1 MLQLFICINAIL
13 TMDENLRNQL
23 YENYTT
29 AYDRLNAR
37 QREAVDAISG
47 PVMVIAGPGTGKT
60 QLLAVRVCHIVQ
72 EAGVNP
78 EDILCLT
85 YTDAGASAMRKR
97 LISFMGAEA
106 YKVNIFTFHSFC
118 NYIINT
124 NRTYFGEFLDLK
136 NISDLQKSE
145 IMREILD
152 ELPPDHSL
160 KRLTGSTYFDSKN
173 LLSFF
178 SDMKRERISTE
189 QIETIISDYLESL
202 KNNDKFI
209 YQKKYNEFNKGDLKI
224 ALYNTEVDKY
234 QKVLDAYG
242 LLETYNEKLKARGS
256 FDFDDSILFVI
267 EAFKKE
273 EVLLQRCQEKF
284 QYILVDEYQDT
295 NGSQN
300 ELIFQLADNEY
311 HDRPDIFIVGDE
323 DQSIYRFQGA
333 NMGSIVEFQEKYN
346 PKVIFLEDN
355 YRSYQGILDSATR
368 LINNNNERISKRN
381 PDFTKRLIEQRK
393 EDYGQGSNPLVY
405 AFDNSVAHD
414 YGIIDLIL
422 KLKSEGTDLKDIAV
436 LYSKHAD
443 VTDII
448 KYLTYDKI
456 PITVKRKINILGQT
470 EIKRVINLLGYLAGE
485 YSKPFSQ
492 DDKLF
497 EILHYDFFG
506 LSAIEIGK
514 ISYHISRLRDESN
527 EPYLWRMV
535 LADQSLLSKWKV
547 ELPEQFK
554 KTIAILED
562 LIHSIP
568 NMTVQANFE
577 KVITVTGL
585 LQHVL
590 ISEDTSLRLQL
601 INTLFD
607 FIKEESSARG
617 ELTVQDLLRY
627 IDILQTESISLPMN
641 HIIANENGVN
651 FMTIHGAKGLEYKH
665 VIVLNVTDKT
675 WPGAIRNT
683 GFKLPPTQYIDDKAE
698 LVEERRRLFYVAITR
713 AKNKVYLCYPT
724 SDASGKEMIM
734 APYISEMYLQDTVER
749 QHISDIK
756 LLQYTAKL
764 LQYEKGTL
772 AKIDHELIDQAL
784 DNLVLSA
791 TAITRF
797 LTCPRTY
804 YFVNILKVP
813 SAPSAYIGQG
823 NALHH
828 ALEKFYNA
836 IEASPARA
844 TPSQD
849 LLNTEF
855 NRGLMRNKSHFTKLE
870 LDNARIA
877 GLDILNKYYQQFK
890 SSFSL
895 PRSFKTEYKINAVV
909 NDIKISGILDRVD
922 IFDDHVAVVDYKTGK
937 YNYLNHQSPKEDK
950 IGGKYWTQ
958 IVLYKLLM
966 DMQPEKHKT
975 TDVSVLYLHPKDD
988 GNFDQKKYN
997 VTPDDVEI
1005 VKGYITDVYQRMKNH
1020 DFDQDCDQKDCK
1032 WCNFVKADMK
1042 IDLTGLR
1049 EEDLVDYL
1057 EV

>member
-1 MLQLFICINAIL
+1 
-13 TMDENLRNQL
+13 MDENLRSQL
-23 YENYTT
+23 YENYIT
-29 AYDRLNAR
+29 AYDGLNAR
-37 QREAVDAISG
+37 QREAVDAITG

-72 EAGVNP
+72 QTGANP

-118 NYIINT
+118 NYIING
-124 NRTYFGEFLDLK
+124 NRTYFGDFLDMK

-152 ELPPDHSL
+152 ELSPDHSL

-173 LLSFF
+173 LLKFF
-178 SDMKRERISTE
+178 SDMKREKISKE
-189 QIETIISDYLESL
+189 QIETIISEYLESL
-202 KNNDKFI
+202 KSNED
-209 YQKKYNEFNKGDLKI
+209 YYYKKNSGENKKGDLKI
-224 ALYNTEVDKY
+224 KDFNVKVDKY

-242 LLETYNEKLKARGS
+242 LLESYNEKLKARGS

-300 ELIFQLADNEY
+300 ELTFLLADNEY

-333 NMGSIVEFQEKYN
+333 NMGSIIQFQEKYN

-368 LINNNNERISKRN
+368 LIDYNKERISNDN
-381 PDFTKRLIEQRK
+381 PAFTKRLIERRK
-393 EDYGQGSNPLVY
+393 EDFGQGLDPLIY
-405 AFDNSVAHD
+405 AYDNTGAHD
-414 YGIIDLIL
+414 YGVIDLIS
-422 KLKSEGTDLKDIAV
+422 KLRDEGTEYKDIAV

-448 KYLTYDKI
+448 KYLTYEKI
-456 PITVKRKINILGQT
+456 PITVKRKINILEQP

-497 EILHYDFFG
+497 EILHYDYFG
-506 LSAIEIGK
+506 LSALEVGK
-514 ISYHISRLRDESN
+514 ISYHISRSRDESN
-527 EPYLWRMV
+527 EPYLWRTV
-535 LADQSLLSKWKV
+535 LADQTLLTKWKV
-547 ELPEQFK
+547 GTPEQFK
-554 KTIAILED
+554 KIISILED

-568 NMTVQANFE
+568 NMTVQAYFE

-590 ISEDTSLRLQL
+590 ISEDTSLRLQMV
-601 INTLFD
+601 NTLFN

-617 ELTVQDLLRY
+617 ELTIQDLLRY
-627 IDILQTESISLPMN
+627 IDILQMEAISMPMN
-641 HIIANENGVN
+641 HIITNENGVN

-675 WPGAIRNT
+675 WPGTTRDM
-683 GFKLPPTQYIDDKAE
+683 GFSLPPNQYTDDKAE

-713 AKNKVYLCYPT
+713 AKNRVYLCYPT
-724 SDASGKEMIM
+724 SDTNGKDLIM
-734 APYISEMYLQDTVER
+734 APYISEMNLQNNVESR
-749 QHISDIK
+749 QINDGK
-756 LLQYTAKL
+756 LLHYTAKL

-772 AKIDHELIDQAL
+772 AKIDHQLIDQSL
-784 DNLVLSA
+784 ENLVLSA

-836 IEASPARA
+836 IEANPTRA
-844 TPSQD
+844 IPSQD

-855 NRGLMRNKSHFTKLE
+855 NRGLMRNKSHFTKMELE
-870 LDNARIA
+870 NARIA
-877 GLDILNKYYQQFK
+877 GLEILDKFYQQYK
-890 SSFSL
+890 SSFTL
-895 PRSFKTEYKINAVV
+895 PRSYKTEYKINGVV

-922 IFDDHVAVVDYKTGK
+922 IFDDHVDVVDYKTGK
-937 YNYLNHQSPKEDK
+937 YKPVNHQSPKEDK

-966 DMQPEKHKT
+966 DMQPEKYKP

-988 GNFDQKKYN
+988 GNFEQKKYV
-997 VTPDDVEI
+997 VTPDEIEI
-1005 VKGYITDVYQRMKNH
+1005 VKGYITDVYERMKNH

-1032 WCNFVKADMK
+1032 WCNFVRADMK

-1057 EV
+1057 EM